1 MSKKMQENAKEMVLI
16 MKTRGHYRFITKAQE
31 LAFLEESTGNAL
43 GMRIEGQYV
52 SFSSVAE
59 IITAEEFYRLN
70 PEKRP
75 SPVSALPLFSRN
87 DVLND
92 KRTESGRHVTLVLE
106 GIESF
111 MRENP
116 WHGNGVRPAQKVY
129 DSIRK
134 EYSPL

>member
-1 MSKKMQENAKEMVLI
+1 
-16 MKTRGHYRFITKAQE
+16 MKTRGHYRFITEAQE

-43 GMRIEGQYV
+43 GMKIDGQYV

-70 PEKRP
+70 PDKRP

-87 DVLND
+87 DLLRGG
-92 KRTESGRHVTLVLE
+92 KTEPGKHVILVLE

-116 WHGNGVRPAQKVY
+116 WRGNGVRPAQKVY

-134 EYSPL
+134 EYLPI